1 MFLDVCYFVT
11 HGVSFHS
18 LMTITEMVVMKCIY
32 ISKFSII
39 ALIDENFV
47 TTTLTLFNMVII
59 AINIILRLATRQ
71 METTPLY
78 LYYNPQQ
85 SAYNLRT
92 DVQNNV
98 VM

>member
-1 MFLDVCYFVT
+1 MT

-18 LMTITEMVVMKCIY
+18 LMTITEMVVMKWIY

-59 AINIILRLATRQ
+59 AINIILRLATRE
-71 METTPLY
+71 METSR
-78 LYYNPQQ
+78 YYFHHYPQK

>member
-1 MFLDVCYFVT
+1 MLLDIN
-11 HGVSFHS
+11 HS
-18 LMTITEMVVMKCIY
+18 VILAVGLHLVMTITEMVVMKCIY
-32 ISKFSII
+32 ISKFSRI
-39 ALIDENFV
+39 AAANESFI

-59 AINIILRLATRQ
+59 AINMILCLATR
-71 METTPLY
+71 EIELY
-78 LYYNPQQ
+78 FYLNPQE